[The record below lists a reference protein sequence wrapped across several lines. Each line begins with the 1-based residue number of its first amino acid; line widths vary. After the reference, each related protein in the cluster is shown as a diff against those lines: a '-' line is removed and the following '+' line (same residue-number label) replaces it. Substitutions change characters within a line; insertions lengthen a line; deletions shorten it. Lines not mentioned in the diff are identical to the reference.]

1 MTFMAACLLVFHKLF
16 KKYLYFYPRFLTES
30 SKSPA
35 SIARSNKQGTYLIR
49 LNLCIICSMVCIALK
64 VLDWYNL
71 YMDFA
76 AYDDK
81 CKYPCSYRKDFEQL
95 KNDK

>member
-1 MTFMAACLLVFHKLF
+1 MNERKQSLRKEIVRLPAV
-16 KKYLYFYPRFLTES
+16 YSLTAYCS
-30 SKSPA
+30 SQPP
-35 SIARSNKQGTYLIR
+35 QGTYLIR

-71 YMDFA
+71 YMDFT

>member
-1 MTFMAACLLVFHKLF
+1 M
-16 KKYLYFYPRFLTES
+16 
-30 SKSPA
+30 
-35 SIARSNKQGTYLIR
+35 IR

>member
-1 MTFMAACLLVFHKLF
+1 MTLRIYAAFGVSQTP
-16 KKYLYFYPRFLTES
+16 KYILNE
-30 SKSPA
+30 
-35 SIARSNKQGTYLIR
+35 RS
-49 LNLCIICSMVCIALK
+49 
-64 VLDWYNL
+64 
-71 YMDFA
+71 A

>member
-1 MTFMAACLLVFHKLF
+1 MP
-16 KKYLYFYPRFLTES
+16 YLCGLRRFANAYEYILNE
-30 SKSPA
+30 
-35 SIARSNKQGTYLIR
+35 RS
-49 LNLCIICSMVCIALK
+49 
-64 VLDWYNL
+64 
-71 YMDFA
+71 A

>member
-1 MTFMAACLLVFHKLF
+1 MLIPKLCAGIVSVIFGCPRIVAPLGDKRDRECCLNPFLENFTFRF
-16 KKYLYFYPRFLTES
+16 KTAGFTEY
-30 SKSPA
+30 
-35 SIARSNKQGTYLIR
+35 ILNERS
-49 LNLCIICSMVCIALK
+49 
-64 VLDWYNL
+64 
-71 YMDFA
+71 A